1 MKASEIRELS
11 ISELETRISEVKK
24 NLFNLKFQKASGQL
38 DNPMKIKNFKRD
50 IAIIETVAREQELGI
65 KIAKPAK
72 KSGKTREAKKVKAAV
87 KETEENPKQESEKV
101 KAAKVKKTAK
111 KEKIQE

>member
-11 ISELETRISEVKK
+11 RAELETRISEVKK

-72 KSGKTREAKKVKAAV
+72 KSEKAKEAKRTKAL
-87 KETEENPKQESEKV
+87 KETKEKPKQESG
-101 KAAKVKKTAK
+101 KAKAVKKTAK